1 MPAIELLEIQSFHV
15 CLQKCR
21 SLATVKMT
29 VCGCPAVIDVSIMR
43 PDLKFQLGFS
53 VKDGVVRCCRIVHSR
68 LYVCMCVLRL
78 FQYGGAQLQN
88 AVE

>member
-1 MPAIELLEIQSFHV
+1 M
-15 CLQKCR
+15 
-21 SLATVKMT
+21 KMT

-53 VKDGVVRCCRIVHSR
+53 VKDGVVRFRIVH
-68 LYVCMCVLRL
+68 LIPVILLCVLRL